1 MKLLFSSAGT
11 GNVHSCSLV
20 QISRIEELEPGAES
34 LQENTEELEDTV
46 IGPSEHQSPSLCPQG
61 GGPCSVWEETETY
74 YRTCRQSPISLYNIP
89 GCWVGWM
96 LWLQATPTGHPRIA
110 LHLPWSM
117 SPLCSGLH
125 FCPTPSSHKSG
136 NESLEPLPICQ
147 LGVPKQ
153 ITFCDSLCNKI
164 SPQTLI
170 CKISQPHDPQ
180 ISRTF
185 TSSVEL
191 V

>member
-96 LWLQATPTGHPRIA
+96 GGCWGSRRPLLAILGLHCIFPGPCHLSAQAYISV
-110 LHLPWSM
+110 LHLRHTKAEMSLWSPFQ
-117 SPLCSGLH
+117 SASWVFPNKL
-125 FCPTPSSHKSG
+125 PSVIHSATKYHLK
-136 NESLEPLPICQ
+136 P
-147 LGVPKQ
+147 
-153 ITFCDSLCNKI
+153 
-164 SPQTLI
+164 
-170 CKISQPHDPQ
+170 
-180 ISRTF
+180 
-185 TSSVEL
+185 
-191 V
+191 